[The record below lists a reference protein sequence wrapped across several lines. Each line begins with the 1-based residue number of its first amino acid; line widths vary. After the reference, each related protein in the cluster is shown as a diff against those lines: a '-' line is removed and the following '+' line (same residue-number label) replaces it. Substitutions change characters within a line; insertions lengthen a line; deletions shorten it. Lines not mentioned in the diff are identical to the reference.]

1 MIELLQIQIEKEQNG
16 NKEISFVLFFFEHI
30 QATQFVH
37 DQYLNYFYFA
47 LCAKLKELIS

>member
-1 MIELLQIQIEKEQNG
+1 MRELLLIQIEKEQNG
-16 NKEISFVLFFFEHI
+16 NKGISFVLFFFEHI